1 MKRAVSSVLALAVAG
16 ALSAPVSADWLV
28 TRAGARVETRGPWQ
42 VKGKLIVFKGA
53 DGNLASLRA
62 SEVDLDAS
70 RAATDE
76 SVRVKDAA
84 VAYDRKPA
92 PRKASVLSITDKDVR
107 HVGEGGPAAA
117 PAADKAAADAAAP
130 EEAPSQVAVASW
142 ERIET
147 AGEGHIVIAG
157 QVRNASLDAAAELT
171 VRVILYNESGDVVG
185 VTQAEVV
192 DSVLAPGGQT
202 DFRASFPGIYSFS
215 SLKFDVQTPLYETR
229 AEPAASNAGT

>member
-42 VKGKLIVFKGA
+42 VKGKLIVFQGL

-117 PAADKAAADAAAP
+117 PAEKKAEDAAAT
-130 EEAPSQVAVASW
+130 EGEPSQVAVASW

-157 QVRNASLDAAAELT
+157 QVRNASPDAAAELT

-202 DFRASFPGIYSFS
+202 DFRASFPGVYSFS